1 MSVGR
6 RWRCALAGLA
16 LSVALAGCQRYPG
29 PLQVELV
36 DGDGVDTASSDH
48 GTDGFEE
55 VFADHPVRRCVAG
68 EDGWAVR
75 DVTGWTDPVTAPQRS
90 RVEAGVDLRDGRAL
104 LDEHAVVAFTSATPE
119 LIEVGL
125 VRPTRE
131 ALDVIAGLTDPR
143 RVCIHPLE
151 HEGELLDV
159 G

>member
-6 RWRCALAGLA
+6 RWGRALATLA
-16 LSVALAGCQRYPG
+16 LSLALVGCQRYPG
-29 PLQVELV
+29 PLDVEL
-36 DGDGVDTASSDH
+36 GDGEGAPASSDH

-55 VFADHPVRRCVAG
+55 VFAGHPVRRCVEG

-75 DVTGWTDPVTAPQRS
+75 DTSGWSDPVTGPQRS
-90 RVEAGVDLRDGRAL
+90 RVDAGGDLRDGREL
-104 LDEHAVVAFTSATPE
+104 LDEHAAVAFTSPTPE

-131 ALDVIAGLTDPR
+131 ALDVVAELTDPR
-143 RVCIHPLE
+143 RVCLHPLE
-151 HEGELLDV
+151 RGGEPLDV